1 MANTEKIMMNECI
14 YLRNDEYYY
23 KYMYNDIYQ
32 IAVSGR
38 CCNIYLS
45 PDRSQKI
52 SLSIT
57 LIELMKFLPTH
68 IFMRTHRSYVVN
80 INHIE
85 RITGNM
91 LYVGDCIV
99 PIGREYK
106 ETVYSRLN
114 IVGVMSDNNIN
125 T

>member
-1 MANTEKIMMNECI
+1 MANIEKILMNECI
-14 YLRNDEYYY
+14 YLRNDEYYN

-32 IAVSGR
+32 ISVSGR

-45 PDRSQKI
+45 PDKSEKV

-57 LIELMKFLPTH
+57 LTELMKFLPSH
-68 IFMRTHRSYVVN
+68 IFIRTHRSYVVN

-85 RITGNM
+85 RIMGNM
-91 LYVGDCIV
+91 LDVGDSVV

-106 ETVYSRLN
+106 DAVYSRLN
-114 IVGVMSDNNIN
+114 IVGLISDK
-125 T
+125 